1 MRLSPP
7 WIFMPCTR
15 GLVSPAGVHIG
26 IALASTWQLAQR
38 GCVTTASIR
47 FHASN
52 PSARLTLP
60 GGSAS
65 LTISSLAA
73 TIPVRA
79 AIDEAAITT
88 AIRELFMARPSHE
101 IDELVEGHFAD
112 PLSGRREDCVGKRG
126 RGGRNGRFADA
137 SHFGIVLESAN
148 LDEWTL
154 IDPHGF
160 VVVVVGLLHRALCV
174 SEFAVDGVAEPP
186 DHPSLHLVLE
196 IDGID
201 DLADVDSDPD
211 LVDPDALVRRRD
223 FDDFG
228 RRRPERFHE
237 RDAPAFAVAE
247 RSLPI
252 RHLRERLQQLAVGRN
267 RAHLDARLQ

>member
-1 MRLSPP
+1 MRLTPP

-52 PSARLTLP
+52 PPAPLTLP

-73 TIPVRA
+73 TRV

-112 PLSGRREDCVGKRG
+112 PLSGRREDRVGERG
-126 RGGRNGRFADA
+126 
-137 SHFGIVLESAN
+137 
-148 LDEWTL
+148 
-154 IDPHGF
+154 
-160 VVVVVGLLHRALCV
+160 
-174 SEFAVDGVAEPP
+174 
-186 DHPSLHLVLE
+186 
-196 IDGID
+196 
-201 DLADVDSDPD
+201 
-211 LVDPDALVRRRD
+211 
-223 FDDFG
+223 
-228 RRRPERFHE
+228 
-237 RDAPAFAVAE
+237 
-247 RSLPI
+247 
-252 RHLRERLQQLAVGRN
+252 
-267 RAHLDARLQ
+267 